1 MRQRP
6 SSLPRFAFTA
16 LLLVSPWALAKV
28 APEKA
33 AQLGTTLTPVGA
45 VEAGNK
51 EGTIPAWKGGVLQLP
66 AAFKTYDREKGQHYP
81 DPFPEDKPK
90 FRIDSSNIKQY
101 AAQLPAG
108 AVKRL
113 ELNPK
118 LYYNVYPTRRT
129 ASYPESVYT
138 ATQANA
144 LSATLTGDDQIEG
157 ATLGFPFPIPSNG
170 AEAMINHRVRYRG
183 DSVVQSGNTIVVSR
197 EGQFQ
202 VNGYELSAQFVYSN
216 VKKAAEAGN
225 ELIFQLVRKDLS
237 PPRLAGNI
245 TLVWDKLDGGR
256 EAWQFSPGTARVRQ
270 APSVAFDNPINGTDA
285 LQNVDQ
291 ADLFNGSQ
299 SRYSWKLLGKKE
311 MFIAY
316 NNYRLLRPELK
327 LKDIIQP
334 GHLNPEHLRYEL
346 HRVWVVEAELKAGAG
361 NVFKKR
367 RFYIDEDSWT
377 IAAVDCYD
385 SRNTLWRY
393 QEGFTLALMLDK
405 AVVSA
410 PQVTYDL
417 FSGRYVINTLPN
429 EQDFVARF
437 SAQFPQGF
445 FTPQNLKKLGRT

>member
-1 MRQRP
+1 MRHLQ
-6 SSLPRFAFTA
+6 LPLLLSA
-16 LLLVSPWALAKV
+16 LLASHSALAKV
-28 APEKA
+28 PADKA

-51 EGTIPAWKGGVLQLP
+51 EGTIPAWKGGMLKLP
-66 AAFKTYDREKGQHYP
+66 AAFANYKKESGQHYP

-90 FRIDSSNIKQY
+90 FKVDASNVKQY
-101 AAQLPAG
+101 AAMLPAG

-113 ELNPK
+113 ELHPK

-129 ASYPESVYT
+129 ATYPDAIYT
-138 ATQANA
+138 ATKANA
-144 LSATLTGDDQIEG
+144 PTATLSGDDDLQG
-157 ATLGFPFPIPSNG
+157 ATLGFPFPIPANG
-170 AEAMINHRVRYRG
+170 AEAMVNHRVRYRG
-183 DSVVQSGNTIVVSR
+183 DSVTQSGNTIVVSR

-202 VNGYELSAQFVYSN
+202 VNGYELTAQFVYSN

-225 ELIFQLVRKDLS
+225 ELIFQIVRKDLS

-299 SRYSWKLLGKKE
+299 SRYTWKLIGKKE
-311 MFIAY
+311 MLIPY

-327 LKDIIQP
+327 LKDIILP

-346 HRVWVVEAELKAGAG
+346 HRVWVVEADIKPGSG

-385 SRNTLWRY
+385 ARNTLWRY
-393 QEGFTLALMLDK
+393 QEGFTFALMADK

-429 EQDFVARF
+429 EQGFVAKF
-437 SAQFPQGF
+437 GTEFPQGY
-445 FTPQNLKKLGRT
+445 FTPQSLKKLGRT